1 MARYRRK
8 KRSSKSS
15 GPLAMAVKPFNQ
27 VSSMVAGK
35 NTTLKYGITF
45 MILVPTVMS
54 VVYPDGY
61 QYMINKHAEFGD
73 KLNSWLGGWG
83 NSAGTVGDSGLDMS
97 QTYGDASLGDDSDFD
112 SFWG

>member
-1 MARYRRK
+1 MARYSMRR
-8 KRSSKSS
+8 RSSRKSS
-15 GPLAMAVKPFNQ
+15 PLASAVKPFNQ
-27 VSSMVAGK
+27 VSQMIAGK

-45 MILVPTVMS
+45 MVLVPTVMS

-83 NSAGTVGDSGLDMS
+83 NSDGVEVS
-97 QTYGDASLGDDSDFD
+97 DASVIDDDDFD
-112 SFWG
+112 TFWG

>member
-54 VVYPDGY
+54 
-61 QYMINKHAEFGD
+61 
-73 KLNSWLGGWG
+73 
-83 NSAGTVGDSGLDMS
+83 
-97 QTYGDASLGDDSDFD
+97 
-112 SFWG
+112 